1 MSDKRIGF
9 GERTVFVGSL
19 VLVLVCAAVSFAD
32 VKLPAV
38 ISDNMVIQRGMKVP
52 IWGWARPGEGVSIS
66 GDWQSLG
73 WHTAADKDGKWMV
86 KIDPPRRAG
95 GPFEMTISGKNT
107 ITIKNILAGEVWVAS
122 GQSNMEWSVE
132 RSANAEK
139 EIASANY
146 PDIRLFKVERA
157 FADTPQENCRGGWS
171 VCTPKTVA
179 GFSAV
184 AYFFGRQL
192 HRELEV
198 PVGLIQTSWGG
209 TPAEAWTRHEVLAAD
224 AEFKPIIERFEQA
237 WSNYLQKM
245 DDYSQELANWLSVAK
260 QARERGGATPE
271 EPEKPRPPRRSK
283 APSQLYNAMIAPLI
297 PYGIRGAIW
306 YQGES
311 NVDRAY
317 QYRKLFP
324 AMIKNWRTDWG
335 QGDFPFYY
343 VQIAPY
349 RYGRR
354 FAGAELREA
363 QLMTL
368 SVPNTGMAVTMDIG
382 KVDDI
387 HPKNKQDVGRRLAL
401 WALAKTYRREG
412 IAYSGPVYRS
422 MRAEGNRIRLFFDY
436 VGEGLVA
443 RGGPLTDFT
452 IAGADRN
459 FVEARAEIDGD
470 TIVVVSDKVKKP
482 VAVRFAWSNAAVPN
496 LFNRERL
503 PASSFRT
510 DAWPGVTANE
520 R

>member
-1 MSDKRIGF
+1 
-9 GERTVFVGSL
+9 
-19 VLVLVCAAVSFAD
+19 
-32 VKLPAV
+32 
-38 ISDNMVIQRGMKVP
+38 
-52 IWGWARPGEGVSIS
+52 
-66 GDWQSLG
+66 
-73 WHTAADKDGKWMV
+73 
-86 KIDPPRRAG
+86 
-95 GPFEMTISGKNT
+95 
-107 ITIKNILAGEVWVAS
+107 
-122 GQSNMEWSVE
+122 MEWSVA
-132 RSANAEK
+132 RSSDAEQ

-157 FADTPQENCRGGWS
+157 FADTPQENCRGNWS

-192 HRELEV
+192 HRELNI
-198 PVGLIQTSWGG
+198 PVGLVQTCWGG
-209 TPAEAWTRHEVLAAD
+209 TPAEAWTRHEVLGGD
-224 AEFKPIIERFEQA
+224 PELKPIVERFEQA

-245 DDYSQELANWLSVAK
+245 DDYSQELANWLVVAK
-260 QARERGGATPE
+260 QVQKRGGATPE
-271 EPEKPRPPRRSK
+271 EPKKPRPPKMSK
-283 APSQLYNAMIAPLI
+283 APSCLYNAMITPLI

-317 QYRKLFP
+317 QYRRLFP
-324 AMIKNWRTDWG
+324 AMIENWRKDWR

-343 VQIAPY
+343 VQIAPF
-349 RYGRR
+349 RYGKE

-382 KVDDI
+382 NVDDI
-387 HPKNKQDVGRRLAL
+387 HPKNKQDVGRRLAF

-412 IAYSGPVYRS
+412 IAYSGPIYRS
-422 MRAEGNRIRLFFDY
+422 IRAEGNRIRLFFDY

-459 FVEARAEIDGD
+459 FVEAKAEIDGD
-470 TIVVVSDKVKKP
+470 TIVAMSNKVIKP

-496 LFNRERL
+496 LFNKEGL